1 MKSLVIIFSMFLA
14 LNVTAKTQMT
24 DEDYSTI
31 NIEYVTLENE
41 MFDVEQVVF
50 EVFYNT
56 EEEVNVSDINVVE
69 LEEEVEINFDTKSHL
84 PERFNAFKGMHDIN
98 WNSVELVELEEEEVD
113 LGFNNQNSLPE
124 INCKSNANA
133 IIVSRL

>member
-1 MKSLVIIFSMFLA
+1 MKRLVIIFSMFLA

-24 DEDYSTI
+24 GEDYSSI

-50 EVFYNT
+50 EDFYNLVDQ
-56 EEEVNVSDINVVE
+56 VNVSDINVVE
-69 LEEEVEINFDTKSHL
+69 LEEEVDINFDTKNYL
-84 PERFNAFKGMHDIN
+84 PKRFNVNKGMHDIN
-98 WNSVELVELEEEEVD
+98 WNAIELIELEEEVE
-113 LGFNNQNSLPE
+113 LGIYNQNSLPKV
-124 INCKSNANA
+124 NCKSNSNA

>member
-24 DEDYSTI
+24 AEDYSTI

-50 EVFYNT
+50 EDFYNIV
-56 EEEVNVSDINVVE
+56 EEVNVSDINVVE
-69 LEEEVEINFDTKSHL
+69 LEEEVEINFDTKNHL
-84 PERFNAFKGMHDIN
+84 PERFNANKGMHDIN
-98 WNSVELVELEEEEVD
+98 WNRLELVELEEEVE
-113 LGFNNQNSLPE
+113 LGFNNHKSLPSV
-124 INCKSNANA
+124 NCKSNTNA
-133 IIVSRL
+133 IIVSR

>member
-56 EEEVNVSDINVVE
+56 EEEVNVNDINVVE

-84 PERFNAFKGMHDIN
+84 PERFNAFKGMHDID
-98 WNSVELVELEEEEVD
+98 WNSVELVELEEEVD

-124 INCKSNANA
+124 INCKSNTNA
-133 IIVSRL
+133 IMVSRL

>member
-24 DEDYSTI
+24 AEDYSTI

-41 MFDVEQVVF
+41 IFDIEQVIF
-50 EVFYNT
+50 EDFYNIV
-56 EEEVNVSDINVVE
+56 EDVNVTDINIVE
-69 LEEEVEINFDTKSHL
+69 LDEEVEINFDTKNYL
-84 PERFNAFKGMHDIN
+84 PERFNANKGMHDIN
-98 WNSVELVELEEEEVD
+98 WNRLELVELEEEVE
-113 LGFNNQNSLPE
+113 LGLNTQKNLPAV
-124 INCKSNANA
+124 NFKSNTDT

>member
-50 EVFYNT
+50 EDFYNT
-56 EEEVNVSDINVVE
+56 EEEVNVSDINVV
-69 LEEEVEINFDTKSHL
+69 
-84 PERFNAFKGMHDIN
+84 
-98 WNSVELVELEEEEVD
+98 
-113 LGFNNQNSLPE
+113 
-124 INCKSNANA
+124 
-133 IIVSRL
+133 

>member
-50 EVFYNT
+50 EDFYNT

-69 LEEEVEINFDTKSHL
+69 LEEEVEINFDTKKYL
-84 PERFNAFKGMHDIN
+84 PERFNAYKGMHDID
-98 WNSVELVELEEEEVD
+98 WNTVKLVELEEDVELES
-113 LGFNNQNSLPE
+113 NNQNSLPE
-124 INCKSNANA
+124 IKCKSNTNS